1 MKQLAVSF
9 TACLCI
15 LFAQQARGQEKS
27 EIIQQRIEFIS
38 EQLQAEELDLT
49 NLIEQLNYYYGHP
62 LNLNTATEEELNEL
76 SLLTPLQVNSLLLHR
91 KLFGKF
97 ISIYELQSI
106 ESWDLATIQLVLPFV
121 RVGKEL
127 DNLHVSWRE
136 ALKYGKSEA
145 FVRYQ
150 RILEHKNGYTKL
162 SDSVLNTS
170 NNYYQGNADHY
181 YTRLRFSYRTNVSIG
196 ITGEKDPGEAFFRTT
211 QRNGFDFYSAHA
223 FYKGGKRLKAIALG
237 DYQLQI
243 GQGLNLWS
251 GYAFGKTA
259 DVTNV
264 KKTAIPLKPYT
275 SVDESRFMR
284 GAAIDLG
291 FGAFSLTSFASV
303 KKIDASVLSDS
314 LYDDLEVVS
323 TLSLTGLHRTT
334 GELAK
339 KHQLIETIIGSNL
352 RYCKGNF
359 RIGFTGTY
367 QGYDK
372 AYTKATSPYNQF
384 DFRGKSMYTWGADYS
399 WSVKNML
406 FFGEVAQVS
415 FSKAWAQLHG
425 ALLALAPGASLS
437 VVYRDYQR
445 DYQTFYNTGFSEG
458 STTQNERGLYAG
470 LKFKLRSVWSIQAYC
485 DLFQFPWMK
494 YQVNAPSIGH
504 ELLVQPTYK
513 PTKQLEVYVRYREQ
527 LRQKNSR
534 NNDGT
539 ITELENVIQRNLRFN
554 ASYAI
559 TNFVTLKTR
568 LEYVFIK
575 RPSNTPEQGMIITQ
589 DVLFHPMKFP
599 FDLTLRYALFDTDSY
614 DSRLYTYEN
623 NALYTFSIPAY
634 YYQGSRAYVL
644 LHYNITKHFEMW
656 LRYGAFIYNNRSTL
670 SSGAEQING
679 NVKSDLTVQL
689 RATF

>member
-1 MKQLAVSF
+1 M
-9 TACLCI
+9 
-15 LFAQQARGQEKS
+15 GQDKS

-38 EQLQAEELDLT
+38 EQFQTEDLDLT
-49 NLIEQLNYYYGHP
+49 NLIEQLNYYYEHP
-62 LNLNTATEEELNEL
+62 LNLNNATEEELNEL
-76 SLLTPLQVNSLLLHR
+76 SLLTPIQVNNVLLHR

-97 ISIYELQSI
+97 ISIYELQSL
-106 ESWDLATIQLVLPFV
+106 ESWDLTTIQLVLPFI
-121 RVGKEL
+121 RVGKDL

-136 ALKYGKSEA
+136 VLKYGKSEIFA
-145 FVRYQ
+145 RYQ
-150 RILEHKNGYTKL
+150 RILEAKSGYATA

-170 NNYYQGNADHY
+170 NNYYRGNADHY
-181 YTRLRFSYRTNVSIG
+181 YTRFRFSYRTNLSIG
-196 ITGEKDPGEAFFRTT
+196 ITGDKDPGEAFFRDT
-211 QRNGFDFYSAHA
+211 QKNGFDFYSAHA
-223 FYKGGKRLKAIALG
+223 FYKGGKYLKAIALG

-264 KKTAIPLKPYT
+264 KKSANPLKPYT

-284 GAAIDLG
+284 GAAVDLG
-291 FGAFSLTSFASV
+291 LGNFSLTSFASI
-303 KKIDASVLSDS
+303 KKVDASVLSDS
-314 LYDDLEVVS
+314 LYDDLEFVS
-323 TLSLTGLHRTT
+323 SVSLTGLHRTT

-339 KHQLIETIIGSNL
+339 RHQLTETIIGSNL
-352 RYCKGNF
+352 RYQQGSF
-359 RIGFTGTY
+359 RVGLTGTY

-372 AYTKATSPYNQF
+372 VFNKAITPYNQF

-399 WSVKNML
+399 WSIKNML

-415 FSKAWAQLHG
+415 FSKSWAQLHG
-425 ALLALAPGASLS
+425 VLIALAPSAFLS
-437 VVYRDYQR
+437 IVYRDYQR

-458 STTQNERGLYAG
+458 SNTQNERGLYAG
-470 LKFKLRSVWSIQAYC
+470 LKLKLTSAWSVQSYF

-504 ELLVQPTYK
+504 ELFIQPTYK
-513 PTKQLEVYVRYREQ
+513 PTKQLEFYVRYREQ

-539 ITELENVIQRNLRFN
+539 IIELEDVIQRNLRFN
-554 ASYAI
+554 ISYSGN
-559 TNFVTLKTR
+559 NFITLKTR
-568 LEYVFIK
+568 LEYVFIN

-589 DVLFHPMKFP
+589 DVLFRPMKLP
-599 FDLTLRYALFDTDSY
+599 FDLTVRYALFDTDSY

-634 YYQGSRAYVL
+634 YYQGSRAYLL
-644 LHYNITKHFEMW
+644 LHYNLTKHLELWM
-656 LRYGAFIYNNRSTL
+656 RYGVFIYNNRSTL

-679 NVKSDLTVQL
+679 NVKSDFTLQV
-689 RATF
+689 RASF